1 MTLYHLSQIKKAVCN
16 ILCLEIY
23 VEMICILFQSPY
35 FKFIFGKVI
44 TSEKENFYENDE
56 NWREGWPTSHVKEM
70 IFLFVLFLKQAITSA
85 QLYVRQL
92 TFETLHLCDKYHI
105 CDSIPKLLS
114 SLDEV
119 SYWFLNSK
127 YKIVFKNLLIN
138 RFIIVHK

>member
-1 MTLYHLSQIKKAVCN
+1 MTLYHLSQIKKAVSN

-44 TSEKENFYENDE
+44 TSEKENFYEK
-56 NWREGWPTSHVKEM
+56 WREGWPTSHVKEM
-70 IFLFVLFLKQAITSA
+70 ITLFVLFLKQAITSA